1 MGDKA
6 ALIGG
11 RWDDAGEG
19 GAGALGSARALTAHA
34 LLLGSCTRAFP
45 RQTYANTLAK
55 KGGGVKIE
63 VLIKMLPPI
72 SCGEC

>member
-45 RQTYANTLAK
+45 RQTYANT
-55 KGGGVKIE
+55 
-63 VLIKMLPPI
+63 
-72 SCGEC
+72 